1 MFRKP
6 WKSERA
12 EVIEG
17 RACFFINS
25 AIILAE
31 SLSALITGPIIGLAG
46 SSTAAITISCLAAAL
61 GIVFSVMSRVPN
73 HNV

>member
-17 RACFFINS
+17 RACFINS

-31 SLSALITGPIIGLAG
+31 SLSAFITGPIIDLAG

-61 GIVFSVMSRVPN
+61 GIVFSVMSRVPTISDG
-73 HNV
+73 